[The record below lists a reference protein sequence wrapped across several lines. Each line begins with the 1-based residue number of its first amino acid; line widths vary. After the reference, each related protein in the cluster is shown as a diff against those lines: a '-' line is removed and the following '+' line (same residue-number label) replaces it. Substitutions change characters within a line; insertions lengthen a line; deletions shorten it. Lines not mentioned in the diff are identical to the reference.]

1 MGDLQARGA
10 LVQTQ
15 SLHEVLD
22 LKQEARI
29 EGTLW
34 GIFRHQESRCL
45 WPGVGI
51 GGGLSP
57 LLLAPSHH
65 TCFPVREWL
74 SSPETSRVA
83 TDKLW
88 RMGCECTCLVAPS
101 GGAET
106 GCALPLILREL
117 ILR

>member
-1 MGDLQARGA
+1 MGDLQARGP

-34 GIFRHQESRCL
+34 GICRHQESRCL
-45 WPGVGI
+45 WSGVGI

-83 TDKLW
+83 T
-88 RMGCECTCLVAPS
+88 
-101 GGAET
+101 
-106 GCALPLILREL
+106 
-117 ILR
+117 

>member
-34 GIFRHQESRCL
+34 ACGEFSGIRKADVCGQVL
-45 WPGVGI
+45 G
-51 GGGLSP
+51 
-57 LLLAPSHH
+57 
-65 TCFPVREWL
+65 
-74 SSPETSRVA
+74 
-83 TDKLW
+83 
-88 RMGCECTCLVAPS
+88 
-101 GGAET
+101 
-106 GCALPLILREL
+106 
-117 ILR
+117 